1 VTGGAVR
8 YRLGKD
14 VRREGGWVRKRRLTG
29 GTANGKVEGGGAGIY
44 VCIFRPSSVLGN
56 FSEERK
62 DESGV
67 A

>member
-1 VTGGAVR
+1 M
-8 YRLGKD
+8 
-14 VRREGGWVRKRRLTG
+14 RREGGWVRKRRLTG
-29 GTANGKVEGGGAGIY
+29 STANGKVEGSGAGIY